1 MKEHA
6 NEILLKIK
14 NDFPG
19 FNKDEILE
27 FTKDSVLNL
36 YNQLKNENTKNL
48 NYEKNLIDKLIK
60 NKNKFRISKDID
72 HISVQYVELFDYIK
86 QENKNYIKI
95 YCSIYFYDNTQNNLY
110 GNRTNNKYWN
120 DIWIITFTNGKQ
132 ENRNC
137 CSKCR
142 CHY

>member
-1 MKEHA
+1 MKERA

-27 FTKDSVLNL
+27 FTKESVLNL
-36 YNQLKNENTKNL
+36 YNELKNENTKNL

-60 NKNKFRISKDID
+60 EKNKFRISKDID
-72 HISVQYVELFDYIK
+72 HISIQYVELFDYIK
-86 QENKNYIKI
+86 QENKNYIKV

-110 GNRTNNKYWN
+110 GNNTKNKY
-120 DIWIITFTNGKQ
+120 
-132 ENRNC
+132 
-137 CSKCR
+137 
-142 CHY
+142 

>member
-95 YCSIYFYDNTQNNLY
+95 YCSIYFYDNTENNLY
-110 GNRTNNKYWN
+110 GNHTNNKYWN
-120 DIWIITFTNGKQ
+120 DIWIITLTNGKQ

>member
-1 MKEHA
+1 MKERA

-27 FTKDSVLNL
+27 FTKESVLNL
-36 YNQLKNENTKNL
+36 YNELKNENTKNL

-60 NKNKFRISKDID
+60 EKNKFRISKNID

-95 YCSIYFYDNTQNNLY
+95 YCSIYFYDNTENNLY
-110 GNRTNNKYWN
+110 GNRTNNRYWN

-132 ENRNC
+132 ENKNS

-142 CHY
+142 CYY

>member
-1 MKEHA
+1 MKERA

-27 FTKDSVLNL
+27 FTKESILNL
-36 YNQLKNENTKNL
+36 YNELKNENLKDL

-60 NKNKFRISKDID
+60 EKNKFRISEDID

-110 GNRTNNKYWN
+110 GNHTNNKYWN
-120 DIWIITFTNGKQ
+120 DIWIITLANGKQ
-132 ENRNC
+132 ENKNS

-142 CHY
+142 CCY

>member
-1 MKEHA
+1 MKERA

-27 FTKDSVLNL
+27 FTKESVLNL
-36 YNQLKNENTKNL
+36 YNELKNENFKDL
-48 NYEKNLIDKLIK
+48 NYEKNLIDKIIK
-60 NKNKFRISKDID
+60 EKNKFRISKDID

-95 YCSIYFYDNTQNNLY
+95 YCSIYFYDNTENNLY
-110 GNRTNNKYWN
+110 GNHTNNTYWN
-120 DIWIITFTNGKQ
+120 DIWIITLTNGKP
-132 ENRNC
+132 EYRNC

-142 CHY
+142 CYY

>member
-1 MKEHA
+1 MKERA

-27 FTKDSVLNL
+27 FTKESVLNL
-36 YNQLKNENTKNL
+36 YNELKNENFKDL

-132 ENRNC
+132 ENKNSC
-137 CSKCR
+137 YKCR
-142 CHY
+142 CYY